1 MKKKLNNN
9 NLNIWFNEDGM
20 CSEAVILSFSEFG
33 NISPEL
39 NAVLQAGFM
48 GMFIGACYGGF
59 VNSKVA
65 YTDFMERNEATV
77 FKSHFEA
84 KVCSHRK

>member
-1 MKKKLNNN
+1 M
-9 NLNIWFNEDGM
+9 FS
-20 CSEAVILSFSEFG
+20 CSEFG

-39 NAVLQAGFM
+39 NAALQAGFM
-48 GMFIGACYGGF
+48 GMFIGACYGGI

-77 FKSHFEA
+77 FKSHFDA
-84 KVCSHRK
+84 KVCSHGQSKQIPKYHKQDKYLNMYCIY

>member
-1 MKKKLNNN
+1 
-9 NLNIWFNEDGM
+9 M
-20 CSEAVILSFSEFG
+20 CSEVVFSCSEFG

-39 NAVLQAGFM
+39 NAALQAGFM
-48 GMFIGACYGGF
+48 GMFIGACYGGI

-77 FKSHFEA
+77 FKSHFDA
-84 KVCSHRK
+84 KVCGQSKEVPKVPYTG